1 MTTASTADYSAALIA
16 VIDHVQTRYGVSIEV
31 ANIAPPLKGD
41 LDGLRIV
48 VGEHNTDDERL
59 FLVAHL
65 FGHTVQWNLS
75 ADWRRL
81 GMAMPVNPTASELDA
96 LEAYEREACRYS

>member
-41 LDGLRIV
+41 QG
-48 VGEHNTDDERL
+48 
-59 FLVAHL
+59 
-65 FGHTVQWNLS
+65 
-75 ADWRRL
+75 
-81 GMAMPVNPTASELDA
+81 
-96 LEAYEREACRYS
+96 

>member
-41 LDGLRIV
+41 LDGLK
-48 VGEHNTDDERL
+48 D
-59 FLVAHL
+59 
-65 FGHTVQWNLS
+65 S
-75 ADWRRL
+75 
-81 GMAMPVNPTASELDA
+81 PVNGTSAPVFGLMSD
-96 LEAYEREACRYS
+96 S